1 MFLATS
7 NFLVPNGTFIIEI
20 IGFVIVLAVIAKVIL
35 PPINK
40 ALSERQEQIRASLA
54 SADAARAEA
63 DDTRAQRQAILDEA
77 RSAAREITAQA
88 NQTAE
93 TIRSEAQGRGNQEYE
108 RLVNSAEAEIAL
120 ARQRA
125 IDEIS
130 DRVGSLVLAT
140 AERVIGRE
148 VDAAS
153 HRDLIEEAVAALR
166 AATPAEHT

>member
-1 MFLATS
+1 MFIATS

-20 IGFVIVLAVIAKVIL
+20 IGFVIVLGVIAKVIL

-40 ALSERQEQIRASLA
+40 ALEERQDQIRDSLA

-77 RSAAREITAQA
+77 RAQAREITAQA
-88 NQTAE
+88 NHTAE
-93 TIRSEAQGRGNQEYE
+93 TIRSEAQGRGQQEYE
-108 RLVNSAEAEIAL
+108 RLVSSAEAEIVL

-125 IDEIS
+125 TDEIEGQ
-130 DRVGSLVLAT
+130 VASLVLAA

-148 VDAAS
+148 LDAERHS
-153 HRDLIEEAVAALR
+153 DLIDEAVAALR
-166 AATPAEHT
+166 AATPAERT